1 MLEVINEWQK
11 LFCHWKFFTNFK
23 PKKGKKS
30 DETTISEEKLYHH
43 DYFHISCMEVK

>member
-11 LFCHWKFFTNFK
+11 FFCHWKFFTNIK

-30 DETTISEEKLYHH
+30 DENTISEEK
-43 DYFHISCMEVK
+43 